1 MSFDSLKQEAKSH
14 NTSPQRLRELAAI
27 NDELTRLVAV
37 NPLADSS
44 LLAELAIQARTN
56 KDLEMQ
62 RAIASN
68 PNTPRQWLIGLAH
81 LFPEEFFSNPAYDLS
96 IMQNINS
103 NPAYDLSTLQIVNFN
118 LLLKSHL
125 LLKLV
130 CASNVPTSFLEF
142 AAGICETNIKRIR
155 NNEYFG
161 HFSLEQQYGI
171 KYLRMNI
178 GYLTMFSFEDFW
190 EWREI
195 LILIASH
202 HNTSRKKLLELLTS
216 GEDIVAEV
224 AQLRLNCP
232 NDDITFWD
240 KVALNKKPNL
250 ILFIPRRLMF
260 KLAQLPE
267 ISTSFLQAASQ
278 LEAFPGILN
287 IIANHPKTPKKV
299 LDKLAKNSLA
309 FITEAAKLHINYAGE
324 LETGWRDLAESKIDR
339 AQLPILNNDEEGIE
353 LRLWYAGAID
363 ESTLPYLNQISV
375 HEYTSTLLKILSSND
390 TPRSILDNLENHPR
404 VSQLIAECITY
415 LKQRESIAFDLLP
428 RILPIGHTKLPNHST
443 NQTNPVITDLDTLF
457 TKLKD
462 RYWSKKVRNIPIPIN
477 NPTINLY
484 LLALIQKNMGSRR
497 RRSYRENMLKDFDR
511 GRYKD
516 HSPIFIRFSNLE
528 YYGVI
533 LASAP
538 NTSPQ
543 ILSKLVEHPIQG
555 VRVLVASHHNITQN
569 SLDKLIDD
577 RSPEVRAAALANPK
591 LDSMLREQ
599 LASLENPNLSLLD
612 LRELANSEYTAVRAK
627 VVRHPNVDGS
637 ILAKLA
643 DDKLIVKLAVAKHPK
658 TPAEI
663 LTRFIEHPDRRL
675 TLAVA
680 QNPGAPKDLL
690 IQLATQ
696 PGGRGGFHFNPLNL
710 AAVKSLLTQEPEAAI
725 PFLDRCLKFPDR
737 PSFSRFLVLM
747 NPHIPSSFLARYYKS
762 WFWPERYAIAQNPNT
777 HRDICQQLTQ
787 DPNSIVRAAARDNLK

>member
-1 MSFDSLKQEAKSH
+1 MSLDSLKQEAKNH

-27 NDELTRLVAV
+27 NDELTRLVAA
-37 NPLADSS
+37 NPRVDSS
-44 LLAELAIQARTN
+44 LLGELAIQARTN
-56 KDLEMQ
+56 KDVEMQ

-68 PNTPRQWLIGLAH
+68 PNTPTKCLIGLAY

-96 IMQNINS
+96 ILQN
-103 NPAYDLSTLQIVNFN
+103 VNFAHRFEKK
-118 LLLKSHL
+118 LLF
-125 LLKLV
+125 KLV
-130 CASNVPTSFLEF
+130 CASNATTSFLEF
-142 AAGICETNIKRIR
+142 AAGICETNIKDIR
-155 NNEYFG
+155 NDKHFG

-178 GYLTMFSFEDFW
+178 GYMSTFSFENFW
-190 EWREI
+190 QWREI
-195 LILIASH
+195 LILIATH
-202 HNTSRKKLLELLTS
+202 QNTSIKKLLGLSIS

-224 AQLRLNCP
+224 AQLRLDCP
-232 NDDITFWD
+232 NDDINFWD
-240 KVALNKKPNL
+240 QVALNKKPNL
-250 ILFIPRRLMF
+250 ILFIPRRLMSI
-260 KLAQLPE
+260 LAQLPE
-267 ISTSFLQAASQ
+267 ISTNFLKAASQ
-278 LEAFPGILN
+278 LETFPEIIN
-287 IIANHPKTPKKV
+287 IIANHPKTPKEL
-299 LDKLAKNSLA
+299 LDNLAKNSLI
-309 FITEAAKLHINYAGE
+309 FIAEAAKLHINYAGE
-324 LETGWRDLAESKIDR
+324 LETGWRSLAKSKIDR
-339 AQLPILNNDEEGIE
+339 AQLFISTDNVEEIE

-363 ESTLPYLNQISV
+363 ESTLPYLNQNLV
-375 HEYTSTLLKILSSND
+375 HEYTSTLLTILCSAN
-390 TPRSILDNLENHPR
+390 TPRPILDNLENHPR
-404 VSQLIAECITY
+404 LSQLITECITF
-415 LKQRESIAFDLLP
+415 LKQRETIVFDLLP
-428 RILPIGHTKLPNHST
+428 KILPINNTELINYAANK
-443 NQTNPVITDLDTLF
+443 TNPVVSNLETLF
-457 TKLKD
+457 AKLED
-462 RYWSKKVRNIPIPIN
+462 RYWGKKVIYISIEKANIHVH
-477 NPTINLY
+477 
-484 LLALIQKNMGSRR
+484 LIEMMQGRRGGRR
-497 RRSYRENMLKDFDR
+497 RGYYLQNMLIDFG

-516 HSPIFIRFSNLE
+516 NNPIFIRLSNLE

-533 LASAP
+533 LANKP
-538 NTSPQ
+538 RTSPE
-543 ILSKLVEHPIQG
+543 ILAKLVEHPIQG

-577 RSPEVRAAALANPK
+577 RNPEVRAAALANPK

-612 LRELANSEYTAVRAK
+612 LRELANSEHTAVKTK

-663 LTRFIEHPDRRL
+663 LTRFIDHPDRRL

-680 QNPGAPKDLL
+680 QNPGVPKDLL

-777 HRDICQQLTQ
+777 DRDICQQLTQ
-787 DPNSIVRAAARDNLK
+787 DPNRIVRAAARDNLK

>member
-1 MSFDSLKQEAKSH
+1 MSLDSLKQEAKNH

-27 NDELTRLVAV
+27 NDELTRLVAA

-56 KDLEMQ
+56 NDVEMQ

-68 PNTPRQWLIGLAH
+68 PNTPTQWLIGLAH

-96 IMQNINS
+96 I
-103 NPAYDLSTLQIVNFN
+103 LQNFN
-118 LLLKSHL
+118 FPHSFGKKF

-130 CASNVPTSFLEF
+130 CASNAPTSFLEF

-155 NNEYFG
+155 NKDNFQY
-161 HFSLEQQYGI
+161 FSLERQYEINIKRLRNDIGAWLGI
-171 KYLRMNI
+171 
-178 GYLTMFSFEDFW
+178 FSFEDFW
-190 EWREI
+190 KWREI
-195 LILIASH
+195 LIVLASH
-202 HNTSRKKLLELLTS
+202 QNTPRKKLLELSIS

-224 AQLRLNCP
+224 AQLRLDCP

-240 KVALNKKPNL
+240 RVALNKKPNL
-250 ILFIPRRLMF
+250 ILFIPRRMMF
-260 KLAQLPE
+260 KLVQLPD
-267 ISTSFLQAASQ
+267 ISTNFLKAASQ
-278 LEAFPGILN
+278 LEAFTGILN
-287 IIANHPKTPKKV
+287 IIANHPKTPKEI
-299 LDKLAKNSLA
+299 LDNLAKNSLD
-309 FITEAAKLHINYAGE
+309 FIAQAAKLHINYAGE

-363 ESTLPYLNQISV
+363 ESTLPYLNQKSV
-375 HEYTSTLLKILSSND
+375 HEYTSTLLKILSSTD

-415 LKQRESIAFDLLP
+415 LKQRESIAFDLLAG
-428 RILPIGHTKLPNHST
+428 ILPIGHTKLPNHST

-462 RYWSKKVRNIPIPIN
+462 RYWSKKVRSIPIPIN
-477 NPTINLY
+477 NPTINLC
-484 LLALIQKNMGSRR
+484 LLALIQNNRVSRR

-516 HSPIFIRFSNLE
+516 HSPIFIKFSNLE

-538 NTSPQ
+538 STSPQ

-577 RSPEVRAAALANPK
+577 RNPEVRAAALANPK

-612 LRELANSEYTAVRAK
+612 LRELANSEYTAVKTK
-627 VVRHPNVDGS
+627 VVRHPNVDSS

-658 TPAEI
+658 TPAKI
-663 LTRFIEHPDRRL
+663 LTKFIEHPDRRL
-675 TLAVA
+675 PLAVA

-696 PGGRGGFHFNPLNL
+696 PAVRGGFHFNPLNL

-777 HRDICQQLTQ
+777 DRDICQQLTQ
-787 DPNSIVRAAARDNLK
+787 DPNRIVRAAARDNLK

>member
-1 MSFDSLKQEAKSH
+1 MSLDSLKQEATNH

-27 NDELTRLVAV
+27 NDELTRLVAA

-44 LLAELAIQARTN
+44 LLGELAIQARTN
-56 KDLEMQ
+56 KDVEMQ

-68 PNTPRQWLIGLAH
+68 PNTPTKCLIGLAH

-96 IMQNINS
+96 IWEN
-103 NPAYDLSTLQIVNFN
+103 VNFTHRFEN
-118 LLLKSHL
+118 KLLF
-125 LLKLV
+125 KLV
-130 CASNVPTSFLEF
+130 CASNATTSFLEL

-155 NNEYFG
+155 NDKYFG

-171 KYLRMNI
+171 KYLRMSI
-178 GYLTMFSFEDFW
+178 GYISTFSFENFW
-190 EWREI
+190 QWREI
-195 LILIASH
+195 LILIASNQ
-202 HNTSRKKLLELLTS
+202 NTSRKKLLGLSIS

-224 AQLRLNCP
+224 AQLRLDYP

-240 KVALNKKPNL
+240 KVALNNKPNL

-260 KLAQLPE
+260 KLVQLPD
-267 ISTSFLQAASQ
+267 ISTNFLKAASQ
-278 LEAFPGILN
+278 IETFPGILN
-287 IIANHPKTPKKV
+287 IIANHSKTPKKL
-299 LDKLAKNSLA
+299 LDKLAKNSLP
-309 FITEAAKLHINYAGE
+309 FIAEAAKLHINYAGE

-339 AQLPILNNDEEGIE
+339 AQLSISTDNEEAIE
-353 LRLWYAGAID
+353 LRLWYVGAIH
-363 ESTLPYLNQISV
+363 ESTLPYLNQNLV
-375 HEYTSTLLKILSSND
+375 DEYTSTLLTILCSVN
-390 TPRSILDNLENHPR
+390 TPRSILDNLENHPIL
-404 VSQLIAECITY
+404 SQLITECITF
-415 LKQRESIAFDLLP
+415 LKQRETIFFDLLP
-428 RILPIGHTKLPNHST
+428 LILPINNTELLNHAA
-443 NQTNPVITDLDTLF
+443 NKTNPVVTNLETLF
-457 TKLKD
+457 AKLED
-462 RYWSKKVRNIPIPIN
+462 RYWWKKVRYISIEKANIHVHLIEMMQGRRGRKKRGY
-477 NPTINLY
+477 Y
-484 LLALIQKNMGSRR
+484 LQ
-497 RRSYRENMLKDFDR
+497 NMLIDFGE

-516 HSPIFIRFSNLE
+516 HNPIFIRLYNLE
-528 YYGVI
+528 YYGRI
-533 LASAP
+533 LANDP
-538 NTSPQ
+538 RTSPQ

-577 RSPEVRAAALANPK
+577 RNPEVRAAALANPK

-612 LRELANSEYTAVRAK
+612 LRELANSEHTAVRAK
-627 VVRHPNVDGS
+627 VVRHPNVDSS

-643 DDKLIVKLAVAKHPK
+643 DDKLIVRLAVAKHPK

-663 LTRFIEHPDRRL
+663 LTRFTEHPDRKL
-675 TLAVA
+675 PLAVA

-725 PFLDRCLKFPDR
+725 PFLDRCLKFPNR

>member
-1 MSFDSLKQEAKSH
+1 MSLDSLKQEATNH
-14 NTSPQRLRELAAI
+14 NTSPKRLRELAAI
-27 NDELTRLVAV
+27 NDELKRLVAA
-37 NPLADSS
+37 NPLAESS
-44 LLAELAIQARTN
+44 LLGELAIQARNN
-56 KDLEMQ
+56 KDVEMQ

-68 PNTPRQWLIGLAH
+68 PNTPRQWLIGLAY

-96 IMQNINS
+96 IMQNIKSNS
-103 NPAYDLSTLQIVNFN
+103 AYDLSTLQIVNFN

-155 NNEYFG
+155 NDEYFG

-178 GYLTMFSFEDFW
+178 GYMSTFSFENFW

-195 LILIASH
+195 LIIIASH
-202 HNTSRKKLLELLTS
+202 YNTSRKNLLELSIS

-224 AQLRLNCP
+224 AQLRLDCP

-240 KVALNKKPNL
+240 QVALNKKPNL
-250 ILFIPRRLMF
+250 ILFISRRLMF
-260 KLAQLPE
+260 KLVQLPE
-267 ISTSFLQAASQ
+267 ISTNFLKAASQ
-278 LEAFPGILN
+278 LETFSGIMN

-299 LDKLAKNSLA
+299 LDKLAKNTLP
-309 FITEAAKLHINYAGE
+309 FIAEAAKLHINYAGE
-324 LETGWRDLAESKIDR
+324 LETGWRDLAESKIER
-339 AQLPILNNDEEGIE
+339 AQLSISTDNEEGIE
-353 LRLWYAGAID
+353 LRLWYVGAID
-363 ESTLPYLNQISV
+363 ESTLPYLNQKSV
-375 HEYTSTLLKILSSND
+375 HEYISTLLKIVCSAD
-390 TPRSILDNLENHPR
+390 TPRPILDNLEKHPR
-404 VSQLIAECITY
+404 VSPLITECITY
-415 LKQRESIAFDLLP
+415 LKQREAIVFDLLP
-428 RILPIGHTKLPNHST
+428 GILPINSTKLSNNFAV
-443 NQTNPVITDLDTLF
+443 NQINPIVANLNTLF
-457 TKLKD
+457 TNLED
-462 RYWSKKVRNIPIPIN
+462 RKWWFKIRYIPID
-477 NPTINLY
+477 NPTINLH
-484 LLALIQKNMGSRR
+484 LLDLIQNSGGSRN
-497 RRSYRENMLKDFDR
+497 RRSSLRNMLMDFDI
-511 GRYKD
+511 GRYKE
-516 HSPIFIRFSNLE
+516 HNVIIIRFSNLE

-533 LASAP
+533 LANAP
-538 NTSPQ
+538 STSPQ

-555 VRVLVASHHNITQN
+555 VRVLVASHHNITQD

-577 RSPEVRAAALANPK
+577 RNPEVRAAALANPK

-599 LASLENPNLSLLD
+599 LASLENPNLSSLD
-612 LRELANSEYTAVRAK
+612 LRELANSEHTAVRAK

-637 ILAKLA
+637 ILTKLA
-643 DDKLIVKLAVAKHPK
+643 HDKLIVRLAVAKHPK

-663 LTRFIEHPDRRL
+663 LTRFTEHPDRRL
-675 TLAVA
+675 PLAVA

-696 PGGRGGFHFNPLNL
+696 PAVRGGFHFNPLNL
-710 AAVKSLLTQEPEAAI
+710 SAVKSLLTQEPEAAI

-787 DPNSIVRAAARDNLK
+787 DANSIVRAAARDNLK

>member
-1 MSFDSLKQEAKSH
+1 MLLDSLKQEATNH
-14 NTSPQRLRELAAI
+14 NTSPQRSRELAAI
-27 NDELTRLVAV
+27 NDELRRLVAA

-44 LLAELAIQARTN
+44 LLGELAIQARTN
-56 KDLEMQ
+56 KDVEMQ
-62 RAIASN
+62 RAIVSN

-96 IMQNINS
+96 ILQNINS
-103 NPAYDLSTLQIVNFN
+103 NPGYDLSTLQIVNFN

-142 AAGICETNIKRIR
+142 HAGICETNIKRIR
-155 NNEYFG
+155 NNKYFG

-171 KYLRMNI
+171 KYLRMNT
-178 GYLTMFSFEDFW
+178 GYVSTSYFEDFW

-202 HNTSRKKLLELLTS
+202 QNTSRKKILELSTS

-224 AQLRLNCP
+224 AQLRLDCP

-240 KVALNKKPNL
+240 QVALNKKPNL

-267 ISTSFLQAASQ
+267 ISTNFLKAASQ
-278 LEAFPGILN
+278 LEIFSGILN
-287 IIANHPKTPKKV
+287 IIANHPKTPKEV
-299 LDKLAKNSLA
+299 LDKLAKNSLP
-309 FITEAAKLHINYAGE
+309 FISEAAKLHINYAGE
-324 LETGWRDLAESKIDR
+324 LETGWRDLAEEKIDR
-339 AQLPILNNDEEGIE
+339 SQLSIATDNEEKIE

-363 ESTLPYLNQISV
+363 ESTLPYLNQKSV
-375 HEYTSTLLKILSSND
+375 HEYTSTLLKIACSAD
-390 TPRSILDNLENHPR
+390 TPRTILDNLENHPR
-404 VSQLIAECITY
+404 VSKLITECITY
-415 LKQRESIAFDLLP
+415 LKQREAIVFDLLP
-428 RILPIGHTKLPNHST
+428 RTLLIGHTKLPNHST
-443 NQTNPVITDLDTLF
+443 NQINPVITDLDTLF

-462 RYWSKKVRNIPIPIN
+462 RYWRKKVRCIPIPIY
-477 NPTINLY
+477 NPTIHLR
-484 LLALIQKNMGSRR
+484 LLDLIQNYGGSRN
-497 RRSYRENMLKDFDR
+497 RRSYLRNMLEDFDR
-511 GRYKD
+511 GRYKED
-516 HSPIFIRFSNLE
+516 GVIFIRFSNLE

-533 LASAP
+533 LASDLS
-538 NTSPQ
+538 TSQQ

-555 VRVLVASHHNITQN
+555 VRVLLASHHNITQN

-577 RSPEVRAAALANPK
+577 RNPEVRAAALANPK

-599 LASLENPNLSLLD
+599 LASLENANLSSLD
-612 LRELANSEYTAVRAK
+612 LGELANSEHTAVKTK

-663 LTRFIEHPDRRL
+663 LTRFTEHPDRRL
-675 TLAVA
+675 PLAVA

-690 IQLATQ
+690 IKLATQ
-696 PGGRGGFHFNPLNL
+696 PAVRGGFNFNPLNL